1 MAGNAID
8 MENVRPLRP
17 PRVLLAVADRRFVRV
32 ASFLF
37 ARHGFEVASTNGS
50 TELLDLLDERAPDA
64 VILDGTESFGEAA
77 RLAGAIEGLHP
88 NVTVIVLA
96 EERVRAPL
104 SNVRI
109 LPKWNSFDQLV
120 LNIARRHL
128 GLAS

>member
-1 MAGNAID
+1 MAGNAFD

-37 ARHGFEVASTNGS
+37 TRHGFEVDSTNGPK
-50 TELLDLLDERAPDA
+50 ELLDLLDRRALDV
-64 VILDGTESFGEAA
+64 VILDGTESFVEAA

-96 EERVRAPL
+96 EQRVPAPP
-104 SNVRI
+104 SNVRV

-120 LNIARRHL
+120 LNIERRHL